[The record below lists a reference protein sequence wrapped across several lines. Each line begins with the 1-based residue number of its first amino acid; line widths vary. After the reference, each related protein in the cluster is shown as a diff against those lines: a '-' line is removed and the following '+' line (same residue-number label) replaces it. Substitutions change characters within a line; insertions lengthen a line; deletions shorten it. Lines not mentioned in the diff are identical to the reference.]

1 MNKYIITSI
10 ILLFSITIFGQSL
23 QLANMSE
30 VGQINLTNPAT
41 LGTKRFYLGISPFP
55 RVGTSLGGS
64 QLYQV
69 NGSYLPG
76 FIDLEDVGEDNFLGA
91 SLAVPFSLGFKVK
104 KWGFNMHAKS
114 VFNSQIG
121 FNKDF
126 LGFATQGNA
135 AYVGETLN
143 LDPKFDV
150 SLYQEFGVGV
160 SRQILKIFNV
170 GVRGKYL
177 IGLANINT
185 VEGNLSLET
194 RPEFYQLNAKADYQ
208 IQLAGIP
215 TLNSISD
222 YTVIDS
228 FFNDIAAD
236 PLNNYSKATQNRG
249 FAFDMGAT
257 MDIGKMLHVG
267 VSVLDIGKINW
278 TENASEYN
286 VTGEFQ
292 FDGIDAA
299 GFLTGDDVANIV
311 DTFDRILTL
320 TSQETT
326 YSTGIN
332 PKIYVTAR
340 VKFGKEF
347 YLNAVL
353 RNEFTSQGV
362 QTGFG
367 VGCQKNI
374 GKILSI
380 GALYSMQNGSFMNL
394 GANMSF
400 KLGPAQV
407 FILSDNFLP
416 LINQWQA
423 ANTNVRFGVNVTLND
438 KKEKE

>member
-23 QLANMSE
+23 QLANMTE

-41 LGTKRFYLGISPFP
+41 LGTKRFYLGVSPFP

-64 QLYQV
+64 QVYQV

-76 FIDLEDVGEDNFLGA
+76 FIDLEGIGDDNFLGVG
-91 SLAVPFSLGFKVK
+91 LTVPFSLGFKVK
-104 KWGFNMHAKS
+104 KWGFNMHTKS

-126 LGFATQGNA
+126 LGFVTQGNG

-143 LDPKFDV
+143 LDPQFDI
-150 SLYQEFGVGV
+150 SMYQEFGIGV

-177 IGLANINT
+177 IGLANVNT
-185 VEGNLSLET
+185 VKGNLSLAT
-194 RPEFYQLNAKADYQ
+194 APEFYQLKAEADYT

-215 TLNSISD
+215 TLNNLGD

-228 FFNDIAAD
+228 FFNDIATD
-236 PLNNYSKATQNRG
+236 PLQNYSKATQNRG

-267 VSVLDIGKINW
+267 VSILDIGKINW

-286 VTGEFQ
+286 ISGKFQ
-292 FDGIDAA
+292 FEGVDAT
-299 GFLTGDDVANIV
+299 GFLTGDDVTNIL
-311 DTFDRILTL
+311 DTLDKIVTL
-320 TSQETT
+320 TSQSTT

-340 VKFGKEF
+340 MKFGKEF

-362 QTGFG
+362 RTGLG
-367 VGCQKNI
+367 VGCQKNV
-374 GKILSI
+374 GKILSV
-380 GALYSMQNGSFMNL
+380 GALYSIRNGSFMNL
-394 GANMSF
+394 GANMSL

-407 FILSDNFLP
+407 FVLSDNFLP

-423 ANTNVRFGVNVTLND
+423 TNTNVRFGVNLTFND
-438 KKEKE
+438 KKKEE